1 MDYLNTI
8 DDEKQIDGYIEEYEQ
23 LEETEV

>member
-1 MDYLNTI
+1 MKYLNTI
-8 DDEKQIDGYIEEYEQ
+8 DEEKQIDGYIEEYEQ